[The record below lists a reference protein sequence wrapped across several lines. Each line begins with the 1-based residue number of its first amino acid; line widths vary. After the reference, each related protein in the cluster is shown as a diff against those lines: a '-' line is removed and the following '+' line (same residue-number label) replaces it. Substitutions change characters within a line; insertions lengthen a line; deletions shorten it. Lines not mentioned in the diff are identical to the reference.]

1 MTTKKKHSTP
11 QLAAVTA
18 ADSPSC
24 VTPEQEPFI
33 SVSEGAALLAV
44 PENTLYKMA
53 LARRVPSYKIGKL
66 RRFRRSELIAFAENF
81 RVNAAE

>member
-1 MTTKKKHSTP
+1 MTTKPHPAKP
-11 QLAAVTA
+11 AAVPSPASLSPAPTA
-18 ADSPSC
+18 
-24 VTPEQEPFI
+24 EQEPFI
-33 SVSEGAALLAV
+33 SVAEGAALLSV

-81 RVNAAE
+81 RVSAAD